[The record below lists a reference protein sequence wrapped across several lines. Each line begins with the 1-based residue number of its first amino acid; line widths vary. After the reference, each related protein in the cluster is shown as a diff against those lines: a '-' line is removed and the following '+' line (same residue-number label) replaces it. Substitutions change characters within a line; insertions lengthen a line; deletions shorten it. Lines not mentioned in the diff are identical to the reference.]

1 MSKNFDDD
9 YDKIIFSKKENVFV
23 DDILIE
29 RLSKKYI
36 MSDDSIEEKKNFLK
50 LKKEYYKVKSI
61 DNYKVVQEKLYD
73 NKNKAEILSF
83 ELSRILKQN
92 ANNPEVLEYIAS
104 IQSILSSYKGEITDE
119 LYVNVAS
126 IIIFLE
132 ISLGMKIG
140 LFSELCLIFEGKL
153 QEISTLENNNH
164 KRKQ

>member
-1 MSKNFDDD
+1 MSKKFDDD

>member
-9 YDKIIFSKKENVFV
+9 YDRIIFSEKENEFV

-29 RLSKKYI
+29 KLSKKYI
-36 MSDDSIEEKKNFLK
+36 LSDDSIEEKKNFLK

-92 ANNPEVLEYIAS
+92 ANNPDVLEYIAS
-104 IQSILSSYKGEITDE
+104 IQSILSSYKGEITYE
-119 LYVNVAS
+119 LYINVAS

-140 LFSELCLIFEGKL
+140 LFSELCLIFENKL
-153 QEISTLENNNH
+153 QEIATLENNGY
-164 KRKQ
+164 KRKK